1 MQCDFYECADL
12 IDDLERLQ
20 TEQKKE
26 RLRQSRIKGSLLSRV
41 HNIILLTLLS
51 RVHILLTLLSRV
63 HILIIKGAYTP
74 NTMARVHILLT
85 LLSRVH
91 ILLTLLSRVHILL
104 TLLSRVHILL
114 TLLSRVHKLPQG
126 RRGHT
131 TPNRDH
137 CIRQN
142 SYGGRI

>member
-26 RLRQSRIKGSLLSRV
+26 RLRQSRIKGSLL
-41 HNIILLTLLS
+41 TLLS
-51 RVHILLTLLSRV
+51 S
-63 HILIIKGAYTP
+63 
-74 NTMARVHILLT
+74 VHILLT

-104 TLLSRVHILL
+104 TLLSRVHIL
-114 TLLSRVHKLPQG
+114 PQG
-126 RRGHT
+126 RRGHA

-137 CIRQN
+137 CIHQN